1 MICSMTG
8 YGRAELAENEKK
20 ITAEIKSVNH
30 KYMDVNIKMPR
41 KLNMF
46 DPQIR
51 KLLSGYA
58 TRGKIDLYISYEDF
72 GTGAQSVRYNSAL
85 AAEYYDAYVKIR
97 NQFAEKKFGIF
108 DDTSVSS
115 IARCPDVLVEEEEN
129 AAEDEVWEDLRKVL
143 EQAFRMFRDARIKE
157 GGALKEN
164 ILEKLDEMDGHVQF
178 VEDRIP
184 EIIAQ
189 YTEKLKARIQALIDD
204 SQVDE
209 ARIAAEVTIYADK
222 TAIDEEL
229 VRLKTHIKHM
239 RDILLKGGDSGRNLD
254 FVAQEMNREANT
266 ILSKSNDI
274 EITNRGIELKTC
286 IEKIREQVQNIE

>member
-20 ITAEIKSVNH
+20 ITAELKSVNH

-72 GTGAQSVRYNSAL
+72 GTGAQSIRYNSAL

-97 NQFAEKKFGIF
+97 DQFGII
-108 DDTSVSS
+108 DDISASS
-115 IARCPDVLVEEEEN
+115 IARCPDVLVEEEET

-189 YTEKLKARIQALIDD
+189 YTEKLKARIQALIDE

-239 RDILLKGGDSGRNLD
+239 RDILIKGGDSGRNLD